1 MNKTLVILII
11 TIAIT
16 TLGANAQGLLEI
28 SYKTDQSH
36 YIVNGI
42 EADNHSVY
50 FAGLVEYSDH
60 DSDGMLMKLEPCGD
74 TIIRYFSCPN
84 AITTM
89 KGIVQMEANSFYTF
103 GSYEDTIS
111 DLHYASIFHCNENL
125 ETDLFRKY
133 KIPTGFQEFGYV
145 ASVKNDSL
153 LFVLGEVFTPN
164 YQGRSCIFTFNY
176 NADSLDF
183 VILDEGYSGGQ
194 RADDLEF
201 NSDSTRLWLFGRH
214 FNFLSSA
221 ERASFDLD
229 LNILDFTPIDDIHD
243 CLSVKWVNECELVIG
258 GRALGDRD
266 TNTDHYI
273 AKLDT
278 NMNDLSSILIGT
290 PDTLDFA
297 AWKRCMDFADPNHIF
312 IGGTTDEENVMG
324 PSRPNLIMI
333 SKVDSD
339 LNLKRTLIH
348 GNGLWYYYIYTVI
361 ATSDGGVILA
371 GYTYDYES
379 EPDHRDLY
387 VLKLSADLFVD
398 IPLTEAEQ
406 KAVVLPYLNPGTDQL
421 NLKSTINKGQL
432 RIFDR
437 SGLEIYT
444 SEIHLGLNT
453 IDTQSWAAGAY
464 HYSVF
469 DNKHLIDSGVW
480 IKIQ

>member
-1 MNKTLVILII
+1 LII

-28 SYKTDQSH
+28 SYKTDSTH

-42 EADNHSVY
+42 EADNLSVY
-50 FAGLVEYSDH
+50 LAGSIEYSDN
-60 DSDGMLMKLEPCGD
+60 DSDGMLMKLEPSGD
-74 TIIRYFSCPN
+74 TTIRYFSCPY
-84 AITTM
+84 AKITM
-89 KGIVQMEANSFYTF
+89 KGIVQMGANSFYTF
-103 GSYEDTIS
+103 GSYEDTIN
-111 DLHYASIFHCNENL
+111 DMHYASIFHCNENL
-125 ETDLFRKY
+125 ESDLFRKY
-133 KIPTGFQEFGYV
+133 HIPTGFQEFSYV

-164 YQGRSCIFTFNY
+164 YHRRSCIYTLNH

-214 FNFLSSA
+214 FNFLAGA
-221 ERASFDLD
+221 ERATLDLD
-229 LNILDFTPIDDIHD
+229 LDILDFTPIVDIHD
-243 CLSVKWVNECELVIG
+243 CLSVKWVNENELVVG
-258 GRALGDRD
+258 GRLLGDRD

-273 AKLDT
+273 TKLDT
-278 NMNDLSSILIGT
+278 NMNSGMFNIIGS

-297 AWKRCMDFADPNHIF
+297 AWAKCMDFTDSNHIY
-312 IGGTTDEENVMG
+312 IGGTSDEENVLG
-324 PSRPNLIMI
+324 PSRPNLISV

-339 LNLKRTLIH
+339 LELKRTLIH

-361 ATSDGGVILA
+361 ATSDGGVVLA
-371 GYTYDYES
+371 GFTYDYES
-379 EPDHRDLY
+379 APEHRDLY

-406 KAVVLPYLNPGTDQL
+406 KVVVLPYPNPGTDQL

-453 IDTQSWAAGAY
+453 INTQSWPAGAY